1 MEKNQFLVLI
11 YKRKVKAMKDKLEM
25 KKEILFL
32 TRLISS
38 DYVDKNSKDLIRK
51 KISILIKELLEK

>member
-1 MEKNQFLVLI
+1 
-11 YKRKVKAMKDKLEM
+11 MKDKLEK

-38 DYVDKNSKDLIRK
+38 EYVDPNSKDLIRK
-51 KISILIKELLEK
+51 KISILIKEILEK

>member
-1 MEKNQFLVLI
+1 
-11 YKRKVKAMKDKLEM
+11 MKDKLEM

-51 KISILIKELLEK
+51 KISILIKDLLEK